1 MKHIKVA
8 ITGGVGSGKSE
19 VLKCISSLGYKTV
32 NFDNVYSE
40 LLEDE
45 AFVLKISKEMQVSP
59 LYINGKACLDREN
72 LSKKV
77 FSDPNLLRKLNFL
90 THKCIFDSAF
100 SKYTQGLVFY
110 EVPVLFEGGY
120 QTQFDYVF
128 VVVRDLNSRINAL
141 KVRDNSTEEQI
152 NRKIRNQIDYENID
166 LSSHIVI
173 ENNSTFEDLK
183 KCILAAID
191 AIEKSCN

>member
-1 MKHIKVA
+1 MKHVKVA

-45 AFVLKISKEMQVSP
+45 NFVLRISNEMQVEP
-59 LYINGKACLDREN
+59 LIINGKVCLNREK

-77 FSDPNLLRKLNFL
+77 FSDPVLLKKLNFL
-90 THKCIFDSAF
+90 THKYIFDSAF
-100 SKYTQGLVFY
+100 SKYNEGLVFY

-120 QTQFDYVF
+120 QTLFDYVF

-141 KVRDNSTEEQI
+141 KLRDNSTEEQI
-152 NRKIRNQIDYENID
+152 NRKINNQVNYESID
-166 LSSHIVI
+166 LSLHTVI
-173 ENNSTFEDLK
+173 ENNSNLDDLK
-183 KCILAAID
+183 KNIKEAISK
-191 AIEKSCN
+191 IEKKF